1 MKYNQGRLIAGQ
13 YGERMM
19 FTTTDNRVLFLDPET
34 AGKIDAAGIQRAREF
49 HHQPEM
55 GWRQGLGSPMLW
67 EGVPE
72 CLTITNLASY
82 RLNSSTTGCSVVE
95 LSSPLHNRT

>member
-34 AGKIDAAGIQRAREF
+34 AGKIDAAGINVRESF
-49 HHQPEM
+49 TITRKWD
-55 GWRQGLGSPMLW
+55 GVKGSPMLW